1 MRRAFA
7 ALAPLLA
14 AALLAGT
21 AARAAPDEELL
32 GKSRGYPV
40 GTRATWFFDEAVRV
54 GSFTHLDTLLPH
66 HTLKK
71 AAAPLPLPRAATE
84 PAIVYSFRGERRT
97 LADYLDRQRVTGLL
111 VIRDGEIVVE
121 RYQYDRN
128 NKHRFVSQ
136 SMAKSI
142 VSLGIGL
149 ALADGKIRS
158 LDDKASDYL
167 PELKGNVYGETT
179 LRNLLRMSSGV
190 KFSEEYDGKDDLAK
204 FARMQATKGTLAGLK
219 LFGERESPQG
229 ERFHYASIETSALGA
244 VLHAA
249 TGRSLSDFI
258 GERLWQPL
266 GAESDATWIVGGDG
280 LERAG
285 GNFNAT
291 LRDYGRLGVL
301 LANDGARDGK
311 QIVPKDYLLEATDW
325 HRHPAAFAPK
335 ASGPRGLGYGYQFW
349 TLRGAERRFA
359 LLGVFGQAI
368 FVDPARKIVM
378 VHLAAAKNP
387 RVGVESMAAERM
399 ALWEGVL
406 ASLGGEDPVRP

>member
-1 MRRAFA
+1 MAV
-7 ALAPLLA
+7 
-14 AALLAGT
+14 ALLAGT
-21 AARAAPDEELL
+21 SASAAPDEEVL
-32 GKSRGYPV
+32 GKSRGYPI
-40 GTRATWFFDEAVRV
+40 GTRATWYLDEAVRV
-54 GSFTHLDTLLPH
+54 GSFSALDTLLPH
-66 HTLKK
+66 HTLQK
-71 AAAPLPLPRAATE
+71 AATPSTLPRAAAE
-84 PAIVYSFRGERRT
+84 PAIDYRFRGERRT
-97 LADYLDRQRVTGLL
+97 LSNYLDRQRVTGLL
-111 VIRDGEIVVE
+111 VIKDGEILVE

-128 NKHRFVSQ
+128 ERHRFVSH

-167 PELKGNVYGETT
+167 PALKGNVYGETT

-204 FARMQATKGTLAGLK
+204 FVRMQATKGTLAGLR
-219 LFGERESPQG
+219 LFGEREAPQG

-244 VLHAA
+244 VLQAVA
-249 TGRSLSDFI
+249 GKSLSDFI
-258 GERLWQPL
+258 AERLWQPL
-266 GAESDATWIVGGDG
+266 GAEGDATWIVGGDG
-280 LERAG
+280 LERAA

-301 LANDGARDGK
+301 LANDGACAGK

-325 HRHPAAFAPK
+325 HRHPDAFAPK

-359 LLGVFGQAI
+359 LLGVFGQAM

-387 RVGVESMAAERM
+387 RVGAESMAAERM

-406 ASLGGEDPVRP
+406 ASLDGEEPARP